1 MWQGALALIP
11 SFVLTVLIGGA
22 YASYLQ
28 QRSWKHQNQTRLN
41 EEERKQAGEIRT
53 ALSELLDKRR
63 YRTARLLQAIGDR
76 ARNKG
81 SDDEL
86 RDRHSEYEQA
96 LADWNDQLTTRLVS
110 VEVYFGRDVR
120 DRLKDIDQRFQEAD
134 GEVEKLYRQLVV
146 APDTAA
152 SIDSADVDAT
162 AKRLDALREQSYALG
177 LTMMLHLRRGDVAG
191 TARHEQWPSRSLGP
205 SGGGL
210 AAGNAASPL
219 TPQLSSSQH
228 PAAITASWRPGSSIA
243 ISVSGL
249 LWIICM
255 SMPVWSWSYGGL
267 SGWELLTQPENWS
280 GGDWV
285 AWLPTLATLAIA
297 AVAAGTLAER
307 WSRYRALVPRCA
319 IAVGALS
326 VIVLVTLGVQATDSY
341 RSACGGSTANCLPGQ
356 GLGVGYYL
364 GITTAMLTAGGG
376 LWGTVQSQRR
386 RA

>member
-22 YASYLQ
+22 YASFLQ

-41 EEERKQAGEIRT
+41 EEERKQGSDIRT
-53 ALSELLDKRR
+53 ALSEVLDKRR
-63 YRTARLLQAIGDR
+63 YRTVRLLQAIGDR
-76 ARNKG
+76 ARDKG

-120 DRLKDIDQRFQEAD
+120 DRLEGIDEHFRLAD
-134 GEVEKLYRQLVV
+134 GEVKKLYWQLVV
-146 APDTAA
+146 APDGAA
-152 SIDSADVDAT
+152 SIDDADVEAT
-162 AKRLDALREQSYALG
+162 EKRLDALREQSYALG

-191 TARHEQWPSRSLGP
+191 TTRHQQWPPRSLEP
-205 SGGGL
+205 SVGAL
-210 AAGNAASPL
+210 AAGNAAL
-219 TPQLSSSQH
+219 TPTSQRSSSQH
-228 PAAITASWRPGSSIA
+228 PAAITAPWRQGPSIA

-249 LWIICM
+249 IWIICL

-280 GGDWV
+280 GGDWA

-297 AVAAGTLAER
+297 ASAAATLAER

-326 VIVLVTLGVQATDSY
+326 VIVLVTLGLQANDSY
-341 RSACGGSTANCLPGQ
+341 HSVCGSNAASWCAGQ

-364 GITTAMLTAGGG
+364 GIATAVLTAGGG